1 MLNILRRFFR
11 RNDPL
16 VLGCAVALS
25 AFSVL
30 LLMGIPQMGVIG
42 RRTVV
47 MQIVAAAL
55 GLLLALGLAHLDY
68 ERLGGWWK
76 FYVPAAVALMLLT
89 FTPLGQTR
97 SDAIETNRS
106 WLNLGFTTIQPAEF
120 LKIAFILS
128 LAYHLSRTEG
138 RLGENKTLIR
148 VALHA
153 IFPVLLILLQKDWG
167 VAAVMLFIVVAM
179 VIMAGLPRRW
189 IVMGAAAAVVFI
201 PLAWFFLL
209 DDYQKIRFT
218 LLKNPEAYAL
228 GAAYQQLQGRI
239 SFGSGQ
245 MFGIG
250 IFSGE
255 HRYVPDMYNDMIFT
269 FIGESVGFI
278 GALGVLVV
286 YIILLVRIL
295 QIGIRSSN
303 RMGRCITVGVF
314 TMLASQIIINVAMCL
329 LVGPSV
335 GVTLPLLSAGGSSVL
350 SAYLG
355 LGLVL
360 SVGHAEKPTMFS

>member
-1 MLNILRRFFR
+1 
-11 RNDPL
+11 
-16 VLGCAVALS
+16 
-25 AFSVL
+25 
-30 LLMGIPQMGVIG
+30 
-42 RRTVV
+42 
-47 MQIVAAAL
+47 
-55 GLLLALGLAHLDY
+55 
-68 ERLGGWWK
+68 
-76 FYVPAAVALMLLT
+76 
-89 FTPLGQTR
+89 
-97 SDAIETNRS
+97 
-106 WLNLGFTTIQPAEF
+106 
-120 LKIAFILS
+120 
-128 LAYHLSRTEG
+128 
-138 RLGENKTLIR
+138 
-148 VALHA
+148 
-153 IFPVLLILLQKDWG
+153 
-167 VAAVMLFIVVAM
+167 M

-218 LLKNPEAYAL
+218 LLENPEAYAL

-350 SAYLG
+350 SAYPG

>member
-30 LLMGIPQMGVIG
+30 LLMGIQQMGVIG

-106 WLNLGFTTIQPAEF
+106 WLNLGFTTIQPADF

-128 LAYHLSRTEG
+128 LAYHPHRGPAG
-138 RLGENKTLIR
+138 RKQNADTGRPARHLPGASYPAAKGLGR
-148 VALHA
+148 CGG
-153 IFPVLLILLQKDWG
+153 D
-167 VAAVMLFIVVAM
+167 AVYC
-179 VIMAGLPRRW
+179 GGYGHHG
-189 IVMGAAAAVVFI
+189 GAA
-201 PLAWFFLL
+201 
-209 DDYQKIRFT
+209 
-218 LLKNPEAYAL
+218 
-228 GAAYQQLQGRI
+228 
-239 SFGSGQ
+239 
-245 MFGIG
+245 
-250 IFSGE
+250 
-255 HRYVPDMYNDMIFT
+255 
-269 FIGESVGFI
+269 
-278 GALGVLVV
+278 
-286 YIILLVRIL
+286 
-295 QIGIRSSN
+295 
-303 RMGRCITVGVF
+303 
-314 TMLASQIIINVAMCL
+314 
-329 LVGPSV
+329 PSV
-335 GVTLPLLSAGGSSVL
+335 DRNGRRGRGGIYP
-350 SAYLG
+350 A
-355 LGLVL
+355 GLVL
-360 SVGHAEKPTMFS
+360 PAG

>member
-1 MLNILRRFFR
+1 
-11 RNDPL
+11 
-16 VLGCAVALS
+16 
-25 AFSVL
+25 
-30 LLMGIPQMGVIG
+30 
-42 RRTVV
+42 
-47 MQIVAAAL
+47 
-55 GLLLALGLAHLDY
+55 
-68 ERLGGWWK
+68 
-76 FYVPAAVALMLLT
+76 
-89 FTPLGQTR
+89 
-97 SDAIETNRS
+97 
-106 WLNLGFTTIQPAEF
+106 
-120 LKIAFILS
+120 
-128 LAYHLSRTEG
+128 
-138 RLGENKTLIR
+138 
-148 VALHA
+148 
-153 IFPVLLILLQKDWG
+153 
-167 VAAVMLFIVVAM
+167 
-179 VIMAGLPRRW
+179 
-189 IVMGAAAAVVFI
+189 
-201 PLAWFFLL
+201 
-209 DDYQKIRFT
+209 
-218 LLKNPEAYAL
+218 
-228 GAAYQQLQGRI
+228 
-239 SFGSGQ
+239 

-329 LVGPSV
+329 MVGPSV